1 MVDQVI
7 QNTFAE
13 TYRDDYSDSAGFHKI
28 LFNNG
33 RAIQSRELNQLQTII
48 QTENSRLF
56 SNVFTEGAIVSGAGF
71 TGAQNAFVKL
81 NETTNALPVA
91 TDTLLN
97 TEFTGATSGVKA
109 IVTEIVTAVGADPG
123 TLYIQYTSGSGSNIY
138 FTPGEN
144 INNGS
149 TTLTIQTTDT
159 TVNPARGTGAFLT
172 NNEGVFHADGRLI
185 FAPAQTIVTSKYSV
199 DNTAQQDFG
208 FLLSQDIVTTND
220 DNTLFDNSGPTL
232 NTSSPGAD
240 RHRMLLTLSLRDELD
255 SDAHYIQCG
264 VIAGSEII
272 DANKSPNE
280 QNYNTSTKILARR
293 TAEESG
299 DYIVD
304 DFIINFADDSDTAN
318 LDISIQPG
326 VAYVDGYRAATNYAR
341 NKTVAKPRTT
351 TTINNEVVPITLGN
365 YIRVQGAA
373 AKGQPSIANMAVQN
387 LRSAVTHGGSTIGTA
402 RVRAIEE
409 DGTSG
414 VYRLHLI
421 QITMNSG
428 QNFRS
433 VRSIGTSTS
442 AYMDIALENTQCV
455 LHDPK
460 VNTLLYP
467 LPKVRPSNITDVSL
481 AVQRRFTGT
490 SNGSGVLSLSLSASG
505 ETFANTNDWIIS
517 ATTGAVDESTS
528 IAGSGTTSA
537 TISTLANSTAH
548 EIVGYVNQANG
559 SSRSKTLNSNHTDTI
574 ATGDWV
580 TSGGVTYA
588 ELTYPDVYNFVSVT
602 RDTVSG
608 TSVAGRFT
616 LDNGQRDNY
625 YGLGRLV
632 LKSGQ
637 STPNYPVV
645 VKYDY
650 FSHGTSGSF
659 FSVNS
664 YTGVVDYEDIPVHT
678 NAFGEPIALR
688 NVLDFRPV
696 VNSSGTFGSGAV
708 INEIP
713 QSADTVQA
721 DISYYNSRYDKVV
734 IDTNGDLNIVTGDE
748 SLTPTLPAHPD
759 NSLELFRILLNGY
772 TLNYKDLN
780 SKTIEH
786 KHFTMQDIG
795 TLERRLNSLEESTT
809 LSLLEL
815 DTANLTVLDSDGN
828 MRFKSGFFVDNF
840 ADHTFAGL
848 EAGDYQAAI
857 DPQNKLMRPM
867 GRTDGINLMYDSD
880 NALNSGVI
888 KKGDNIYLNYT
899 HRVLYN
905 QSVASRTE
913 NILPFWKIRFDGHII
928 LSPASDNWIEQE
940 YEPDAVTNVTKL
952 NTSGNALWDAHN
964 WNWSGTSLEDL
975 QVGSATNSI
984 ALSDNSS
991 STIGPRRRD
1000 GRSTSNTVAGTW
1012 NGWGHNTATTTNFVA
1027 TETTN
1032 TDTTVGQFIISG
1044 ENTVNMV
1051 TNDRLIQA
1059 VSIPFMRSRKI
1070 FFQGRGF
1077 RPNTEVF
1084 AFFDGIDVSDWVRS
1098 ETFVRTSD
1106 AAETVG
1112 NVQNAALGH
1121 PEGSSSLVAN
1131 ALGDIEGSFFIPST
1145 SNFKFKVGTRTF
1157 ELIDV
1162 SNPDNNSKATSNGR
1176 QNFTSKGSLET
1187 RQRDVLSTRTLE
1199 VESRT
1204 ENVQS
1209 TSQRTVRTSETV
1221 VRFTQVEAQ
1230 GDGGGPD
1237 PLAQSFNITKQNG
1250 VFATKVD
1257 VYFAEKDPNGL
1268 PMWGQLRAMEN
1279 GYPAEQIMGGS
1290 TIFKYPSEITTS
1302 TDASVATTFEFT
1314 EPVFLAPGKEYC
1326 WVMLSSVPTFKVWI
1340 SQVGDFELGT
1350 TDRKITQQP
1359 FLGSLFKSQNNTTWT
1374 PSQWEDLKFKL
1385 HVADFG
1391 ASGTAVISNTAIP
1404 QRLLPADPLSVD
1416 SADATLT
1423 VAHPDHGLQVGGTVN
1438 ISGAPAFAGIT
1449 AGNING
1455 ARTITKVDGTG
1466 YQFEAGAASTS
1477 AEIGGG
1483 SALLADQNIRMDQA
1497 NINVATL
1504 LPMGT
1509 KINPSINTITGQ
1521 SIAGTETAYQVNA
1534 TYTPFTLG
1542 KEIYFDFPQLIANAA
1557 NETAQIS
1564 GEKSL
1569 NIKLGLSTED
1579 SFVSPVVDMQ
1589 RASVLA
1595 TNNIIDKQASGA
1607 AAGFN
1612 VPINYVAETDPK
1624 GGSSAAKHITIP
1636 VTLAEDAV
1644 GLKLFISANKPNG
1657 ASFDV
1662 YYRTSSGDAEL
1673 NDIAFTAIS
1682 PLTSLITDNDPNTFR
1697 EYEYLIGGN
1706 TGALDAFNSFQIK
1719 IVMVSENNAKVPV
1732 FRDMRTIAMAT

>member
-71 TGAQNAFVKL
+71 TGSENAFVKL

-97 TEFTGATSGVKA
+97 TEFTGAISGVKA

-123 TLYIQYTSGSGSNIY
+123 TLYVQYTSGSGSNIY

-159 TVNPARGTGAFLT
+159 TVNPARGVGAFLT

-199 DNTAQQDFG
+199 NNSVQQDFG
-208 FLLSQDIVTTND
+208 FLLSQDIVTSND
-220 DNTLFDNSGPTL
+220 DTSLFDNSGPTL

-264 VIAGSEII
+264 VIAGSDII
-272 DANKSPNE
+272 DANKSINE
-280 QNYNTSTKILARR
+280 KNYNTSTQILARR

-304 DFIINFADDSDTAN
+304 DFVINFADDSDTAN
-318 LDISIQPG
+318 LDISVQPG
-326 VAYVDGYRAATNYAR
+326 VAYVDGYRAATTYPADR
-341 NKTVAKPRTT
+341 TVAKPRSI

-365 YIRVQGAA
+365 YVRVQGAA
-373 AKGQPSIANMAVQN
+373 AKGQPSVANMAVQN

-414 VYRLHLI
+414 VYRLHLF

-467 LPKVRPSNITDVSL
+467 LPKVRPSNITDISL

-505 ETFANTNDWIIS
+505 ETFANTNDWVIS
-517 ATTGAVDESTS
+517 ATAGAVDESTS
-528 IAGSGTTSA
+528 ISGSGTTSA

-559 SSRSKTLNSNHTDTI
+559 SSRSKTLNLNHTETI
-574 ATGDWV
+574 ATTDWV
-580 TSGGVTYA
+580 TAGGVTYA
-588 ELTYPDVYNFVSVT
+588 ELTYPDVYKFTSVT

-608 TSVAGRFT
+608 TSVEARFT

-650 FSHGTSGSF
+650 FTHGTSGSF

-664 YTGVVDYEDIPVHT
+664 YTGVVDYEDIPVHI
-678 NAFGEPIALR
+678 NAFNEPIALR

-721 DISYYNSRYDKVV
+721 DVSYYNSRYDKVV
-734 IDTNGDLNIVTGDE
+734 IDTNGEIQIVTGDE
-748 SLTPTLPAHPD
+748 SLTPNLPAHPD
-759 NSLELFRILLNGY
+759 NTLELFRILLNGY
-772 TLNYKDLN
+772 TLNYKDLS

-795 TLERRLNSLEESTT
+795 TLERRVDSLEESTS

-815 DTANLTVLDSDGN
+815 DTANLAVLDSDGN
-828 MRFKSGFFVDNF
+828 MRSKSGFFVDNF
-840 ADHTFAGL
+840 ADHSFAGVE
-848 EAGDYQAAI
+848 EADYQAAI
-857 DPQNKLMRPM
+857 DPQDKLMRPM

-888 KKGDNIYLNYT
+888 KKGDNIYLDYT
-899 HRVLYN
+899 HRLLVN
-905 QSVASRTE
+905 QSSASRTE
-913 NILPFWKIRFDGHII
+913 NVIPFWVIRFDGHVI
-928 LSPASDNWIEQE
+928 LSPSSDNWIEQE
-940 YEPDAVTNVTKL
+940 YMPDAVTNVTKL
-952 NTSGNALWDAHN
+952 NTSANNLWNAHN
-964 WNWSGTSLEDL
+964 WNWGGTALEDL
-975 QVGSATNSI
+975 QVGSSTNKI
-984 ALSDNSS
+984 TLSS
-991 STIGPRRRD
+991 SSGSLGVGPRTFRNRTRRQQVQ
-1000 GRSTSNTVAGTW
+1000 GNE
-1012 NGWGHNTATTTNFVA
+1012 GWTITDTTNFTA
-1027 TETTN
+1027 TETLF
-1032 TDTTVGQFIISG
+1032 TDTTVGQFKITG
-1044 ENTVNMV
+1044 ENTVNTV

-1070 FFQGRGF
+1070 FFQGKGF
-1077 RPNTEVF
+1077 RPNTQVF

-1121 PEGSSSLVAN
+1121 PEGSSTLVAS

-1145 SNFKFKVGTRTF
+1145 SNFKFKTGTRTF
-1157 ELIDV
+1157 TLIDV
-1162 SNPDNNSKATSNGR
+1162 TNPDNNEHATSFGQ
-1176 QNFTSKGSLET
+1176 QNFSSKGSLQT
-1187 RQRDVLSTRTLE
+1187 RQQDVLSTRTLE
-1199 VESRT
+1199 VDSRT
-1204 ENVQS
+1204 ENVRT
-1209 TSQRTVRTSETV
+1209 TSQRTVVSSDTRT
-1221 VRFTQVEAQ
+1221 RFQP
-1230 GDGGGPD
+1230 DGNGRID
-1237 PLAQSFNITKQNG
+1237 PLAQSFHIAQQNG

-1257 VYFAEKDPNGL
+1257 VFFESKDPNGL

-1302 TDASVATTFEFT
+1302 TDASVATTFEFV

-1326 WVMLSSVPTFKVWI
+1326 WVMLSTVPTFKVWI
-1340 SQVGDFELGT
+1340 SKVGDFELGT
-1350 TDRKITQQP
+1350 TDRKITQQS
-1359 FLGSLFKSQNNTTWT
+1359 FLGSLFKSQNNSTWT
-1374 PSQWEDLKFKL
+1374 ASQWEDLKFKL

-1391 ASGTAVISNTAIP
+1391 ASGTALISNTPIP

-1416 SADATLT
+1416 SADATIT
-1423 VAHPDHGLQVGGTVN
+1423 VSQASHGLLVGGTVN
-1438 ISGAPAFAGIT
+1438 ISGSPAFAGIT

-1455 ARTITKVDGTG
+1455 ARTVTKVDGNA
-1466 YQFEAGAASTS
+1466 YQFEAGANSTS

-1497 NINVATL
+1497 NINIATL

-1509 KINPSINTITGQ
+1509 KISPSINTITGQ
-1521 SIAGTETAYQVNA
+1521 SIAGTETAYQVN
-1534 TYTPFTLG
+1534 TSYTPFTLG

-1569 NIKLGLSTED
+1569 NIKLGMSTED
-1579 SFVSPVVDMQ
+1579 SFVSPVIDMQ

-1595 TNNIIDKQASGA
+1595 TNNIIDRQAAGA

-1612 VPINYVAETDPK
+1612 VPMNYVAETDPK

-1662 YYRTSSGDAEL
+1662 YFRTSSGDAEL
-1673 NDIAFTAIS
+1673 NDIAFTAVN

-1706 TGALDAFNSFQIK
+1706 TGTLDAFNSFQIK

>member
-71 TGAQNAFVKL
+71 LGSENAFVKL

-91 TDTLLN
+91 TDALLN

-159 TVNPARGTGAFLT
+159 TVNPARGVGAFLT

-185 FAPAQTIVTSKYSV
+185 FAPTQTIVTSKYSI
-199 DNTAQQDFG
+199 DNTVQQDFG

-220 DNTLFDNSGPTL
+220 DTSLFDNSGPTL

-318 LDISIQPG
+318 LGISIQPG

-341 NKTVAKPRTT
+341 NKIVAKPRTT

-365 YIRVQGAA
+365 YVRVQGAA
-373 AKGQPSIANMAVQN
+373 AKGQPSVADMAVQN

-414 VYRLHLI
+414 VYRLHLF

-467 LPKVRPSNITDVSL
+467 LPKVRPSNITDISL

-505 ETFANTNDWIIS
+505 ETFANTNDWVIS
-517 ATTGAVDESTS
+517 ATAGAVDESTS

-559 SSRSKTLNSNHTDTI
+559 SSRSKTLNLNHTETI
-574 ATGDWV
+574 ATTDWV
-580 TSGGVTYA
+580 TAGGVTYA
-588 ELTYPDVYNFVSVT
+588 ELTYPDIYNFVSVT

-608 TSVAGRFT
+608 TSVLGRFT

-650 FSHGTSGSF
+650 FTHGTSGSF

-664 YTGVVDYEDIPVHT
+664 YTGVVDYEDIPIHT

-696 VNSSGTFGSGAV
+696 VNSSGTFGSGAI

-721 DISYYNSRYDKVV
+721 DVSYYNSRYDKVV
-734 IDTNGDLNIVTGDE
+734 IDTNSDISIVTGDE
-748 SLTPTLPAHPD
+748 SLTPSLPAHPD

-795 TLERRLNSLEESTT
+795 QLERRVDSLEEATS

-815 DTANLTVLDSDGN
+815 DTANLSVLDSDGN
-828 MRFKSGFFVDNF
+828 FRTKSGFFVDNF

-848 EAGDYQAAI
+848 EEFDYQAAI
-857 DPQNKLMRPM
+857 DPQDKLMRPM

-899 HRVLYN
+899 HRVLIN
-905 QSVASRTE
+905 QEAASRTE
-913 NILPFWKIRFDGHII
+913 NILPFWRIRFDGHLI

-940 YEPDAVTNVTKL
+940 YQPDAVTNVTKL
-952 NTSGNALWDAHN
+952 NTVGSALWGAHN
-964 WNWSGTSLEDL
+964 WNWGGTALEDL
-975 QVGSATNSI
+975 QIGSSTNSI
-984 ALSDNSS
+984 TLSQNSS
-991 STIGPRRRD
+991 SITGPRRRD
-1000 GRSTSNTVAGTW
+1000 GAITETSRTW
-1012 NGWGHNTATTTNFVA
+1012 VGWGWDITTSIPFSA
-1027 TETTN
+1027 TETTT
-1032 TDTTVGQFIISG
+1032 TDTTVGQFTITG
-1044 ENTVNMV
+1044 ENTVNTV

-1070 FFQGRGF
+1070 FFQGKGF
-1077 RPNTEVF
+1077 RPNTQVF
-1084 AFFDGIDVSDWVRS
+1084 AFFDDIDVSDWVRS

-1121 PEGSSSLVAN
+1121 PEGSSTLVSN

-1145 SNFKFKVGTRTF
+1145 SNFKFKTGTRTF
-1157 ELIDV
+1157 KLVDV
-1162 SNPDNNSKATSNGR
+1162 TAPDEKLKVTSIGQ
-1176 QNFTSKGSLET
+1176 QNFTSKGTLET

-1204 ENVQS
+1204 ENTS
-1209 TSQRTVRTSETV
+1209 TTSERTVRTADTGDG
-1221 VRFTQVEAQ
+1221 FIQVEAP
-1230 GDGGGPD
+1230 GPD
-1237 PLAQSFNITKQNG
+1237 PLAQSFKISKQNG
-1250 VFATKVD
+1250 VFATKID
-1257 VYFAEKDPNGL
+1257 VYFAEKDDTGL

-1302 TDASVATTFEFT
+1302 TDASVATTFEFV

-1340 SQVGDFELGT
+1340 CKVGDFELGT
-1350 TDRKITQQP
+1350 TDRKITTQP

-1374 PSQWEDLKFKL
+1374 ASQWEDLKFTL
-1385 HVADFG
+1385 HVANFN
-1391 ASGTAVISNTAIP
+1391 ALGTAVITNTAVP
-1404 QRLLPADPLSVD
+1404 QRLLTSDPFSVD

-1455 ARTITKVDGTG
+1455 ARTVTKVDGRG
-1466 YQFEAGAASTS
+1466 YQFEAGANSTS

-1483 SALLADQNIRMDQA
+1483 SAVLADQNIRMDQA
-1497 NINVATL
+1497 NVNVATL
-1504 LPMGT
+1504 RPMNTRIGAA
-1509 KINPSINTITGQ
+1509 INTITGQ
-1521 SIAGTETAYQVNA
+1521 SIAGTETAYQTNS

-1542 KEIYFDFPQLIANAA
+1542 KEIYFEFPQLIANAA
-1557 NETAQIS
+1557 NETAQIA

-1569 NIKLGLSTED
+1569 KVLLAMSTGD

-1589 RASVLA
+1589 RAAVFA
-1595 TNNIIDKQASGA
+1595 TNNIIDRQAAGA

-1636 VTLAEDAV
+1636 ITLAEDAV

-1673 NDIAFTAIS
+1673 SDIAFTAVS
-1682 PLTSLITDNDPNTFR
+1682 PLTSLITDNDPAIFR

-1706 TGALDAFNSFQIK
+1706 TGTLDAFNSFQIK

-1732 FRDMRTIAMAT
+1732 FRDMRTIALAT